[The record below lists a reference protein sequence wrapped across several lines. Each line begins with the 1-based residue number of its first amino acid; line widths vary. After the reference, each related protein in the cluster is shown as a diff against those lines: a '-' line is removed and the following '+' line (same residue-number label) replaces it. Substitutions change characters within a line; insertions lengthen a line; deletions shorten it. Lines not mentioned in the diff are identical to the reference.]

1 MKIEFIKEEKLNG
14 DIFYYTNADG
24 RYVENSLSSN
34 EEKARGMFD
43 FIVRTNS
50 LFPTKTVVAE
60 ATIDYKN

>member
-24 RYVENSLSSN
+24 RFVENSLSYD
-34 EEKARGMFD
+34 EEKAKGMFD

-50 LFPTKTVVAE
+50 LFSTKTVVAE